1 MTQGTVTSRQ
11 QGLRQAAA
19 IIFALV
25 AIVPLL
31 VFAWTLHVLDV
42 IKRTEAQVGLALS
55 LAIALLGFWMFRVM
69 LTRMSEIVQALVA
82 AVEQANRARRSSP
95 PEPQPAPARAAAPA
109 AAPAA
114 PTGGTPAPTVASAA
128 LEEARAKVV
137 APSPFA
143 TAPVSRDRALPGIGN
158 IREFGEVT
166 RTMGALWLR
175 EAKAHLGRR
184 VQISVA
190 NSREP
195 LVGTLSE
202 VNDDGLILELP
213 DDETIA
219 IAYRR
224 ITSIEGVAAAATA

>member
-31 VFAWTLHVLDV
+31 VFAWTLHILDV

-55 LAIALLGFWMFRVM
+55 LAVALLGFWMFRVM

-82 AVEQANRARRSSP
+82 AVEQANRARRPSQ
-95 PEPQPAPARAAAPA
+95 PEAQPAPARAAAPA
-109 AAPAA
+109 VAQAPTNGAPA
-114 PTGGTPAPTVASAA
+114 PAQPSAA
-128 LEEARAKVV
+128 LEEARAKVI

-166 RTMGALWLR
+166 RTMGALWQR
-175 EAKAHLGRR
+175 EAKAHIGRR

-202 VNDDGLILELP
+202 VSDDGLILDLP
-213 DDETIA
+213 DEPIA

-224 ITSIEGVAAAATA
+224 ITAIEGVTAAATA

>member
-31 VFAWTLHVLDV
+31 IFAWTLHILDV

-69 LTRMSEIVQALVA
+69 LSRMSEIVQALVA
-82 AVEQANRARRSSP
+82 AVEQANRARRPAQS
-95 PEPQPAPARAAAPA
+95 EPHPAPVRAAAPA
-109 AAPAA
+109 VA
-114 PTGGTPAPTVASAA
+114 PAPTNGAPAPAQPSAA
-128 LEEARAKVV
+128 LEEARAKVI

-166 RTMGALWLR
+166 RTMGALWQR
-175 EAKAHLGRR
+175 EAKAHIGRR

-202 VNDDGLILELP
+202 VSDDGLILDLP
-213 DDETIA
+213 DEPVA

-224 ITSIEGVAAAATA
+224 ITAIEGVTAAASA